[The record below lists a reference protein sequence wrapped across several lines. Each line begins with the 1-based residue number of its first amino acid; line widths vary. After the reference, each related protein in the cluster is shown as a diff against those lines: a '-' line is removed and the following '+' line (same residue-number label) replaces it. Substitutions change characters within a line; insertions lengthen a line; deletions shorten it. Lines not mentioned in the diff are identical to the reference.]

1 MPENPNIRDSTR
13 RDRVQATETF
23 DLIGVSRKPNITLDD
38 ARQAAEEVGGSVDA
52 AQYFLHHP
60 NRLLR
65 GRTPQEA
72 VEQGDGQAVI
82 GLLLNVAGL

>member
-1 MPENPNIRDSTR
+1 MSDIPNIREITAHDSA
-13 RDRVQATETF
+13 QMTETF
-23 DLIGVSRKPNITLDD
+23 DLLAVSRKPNITLDD
-38 ARQAAEEVGGSVDA
+38 ARQAAEEVGGSADA
-52 AQYFLHHP
+52 ADYFLHHP